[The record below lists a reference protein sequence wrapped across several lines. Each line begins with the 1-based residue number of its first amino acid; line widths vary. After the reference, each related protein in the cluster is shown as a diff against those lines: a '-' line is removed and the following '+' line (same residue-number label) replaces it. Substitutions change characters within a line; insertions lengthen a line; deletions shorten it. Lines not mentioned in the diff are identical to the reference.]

1 MERMIHSPSM
11 GTRIWS
17 CKKRTS
23 CYRSAPQSHGS
34 LPPPSSESSTSLAP
48 CTFIIPARL
57 IRLMDGRGVG
67 EGAGVAV
74 CAGAIGEVQVG
85 VADVAEEEDQVGLV
99 AHHVLDGGGGVVR
112 QSKVPDDGDL
122 PRVAP
127 RPDGR
132 HRAER
137 VDVAHRRRDR
147 RVAALVELK

>member
-1 MERMIHSPSM
+1 
-11 GTRIWS
+11 
-17 CKKRTS
+17 
-23 CYRSAPQSHGS
+23 
-34 LPPPSSESSTSLAP
+34 
-48 CTFIIPARL
+48 
-57 IRLMDGRGVG
+57 MDGRGVG

-147 RVAALVELK
+147 RVAALVEVLCPWLKPCRSHTCLSKEIQSCNES